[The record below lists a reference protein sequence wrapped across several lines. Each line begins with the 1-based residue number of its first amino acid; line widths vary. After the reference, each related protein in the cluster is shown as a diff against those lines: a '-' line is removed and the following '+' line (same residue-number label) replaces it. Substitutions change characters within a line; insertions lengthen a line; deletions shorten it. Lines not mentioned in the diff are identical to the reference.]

1 MNIFGLGL
9 LAYVGSQFYK
19 KANRKAFT
27 LNVFIPDDWYIVEEG
42 MYHSSKSQKAIVILK
57 KTPEEILEQSSKFES
72 VPSSLPGKIV
82 KTEEAF
88 IYFLIDQKHNCGYV
102 IGFKNMNELE
112 IGAFC
117 ATIRIPN

>member
-27 LNVFIPDDWYIVEEG
+27 LNVFIPEDWYVVDEG
-42 MYHSSKSQKAIVILK
+42 MYHSAKSDKAIVILQ
-57 KTPEEILEQSSKFES
+57 KTIEEVLNESDRFEGL
-72 VPSSLPGKIV
+72 PSSLPGKIV
-82 KTEEAF
+82 ETDGTY
-88 IYFLIDQKHNCGYV
+88 IYFFIDQKHNKGYV
-102 IGFKNMNELE
+102 IGFKNMTVIEV
-112 IGAFC
+112 GAFC